1 MSLFRNEPFLTGF
14 FVPNMGGHP
23 AAQSAPN
30 THEHHHHHYSVE
42 TEEAVTLR
50 VDVPGVSAKNLQV
63 QVDDNVLR
71 IRGERTVA
79 GSESKFYRSFSID
92 PKIVDVDNIKAF
104 LDCGVLT
111 LVAPK
116 MTEPQVSKTITV
128 TEAPMEE
135 TQLKVA
141 SEGSE

>member
-1 MSLFRNEPFLTGF
+1 MSLFRSEPFLTDF
-14 FVPNMGGHP
+14 FAPNMGGHP
-23 AAQSAPN
+23 AVHSAPT
-30 THEHHHHHYSVE
+30 THGHHLHYSVE

-71 IRGERTVA
+71 IRGERQVA

-111 LVAPK
+111 LVATK
-116 MTEPQVSKTITV
+116 MTQPRVSKTIAV
-128 TEAPMEE
+128 MEAPMEE
-135 TQLKVA
+135 IQLKVA
-141 SEGSE
+141 SESSE